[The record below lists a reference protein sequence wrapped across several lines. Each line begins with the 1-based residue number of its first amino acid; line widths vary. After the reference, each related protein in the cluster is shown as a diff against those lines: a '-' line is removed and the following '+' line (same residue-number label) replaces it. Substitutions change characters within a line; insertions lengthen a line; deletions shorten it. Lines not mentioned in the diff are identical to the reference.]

1 MRMILQ
7 TIKRQPVISVV
18 GEMDHGKTTLLDY
31 FLHTHY
37 QKQEFG
43 GTTQIIR
50 ASDLVLNQSNQSKQ
64 SHCTV
69 LDTPGQSC
77 FSYVL

>member
-1 MRMILQ
+1 
-7 TIKRQPVISVV
+7 
-18 GEMDHGKTTLLDY
+18 MDHGKTTLLDY

-43 GTTQIIR
+43 GTTQISR
-50 ASDLVLNQSNQSKQ
+50 ASDLVLNQDNQ

-77 FSYVL
+77 FSYVSSNNQ